1 METPPTFG
9 RYQVIERVG
18 RGGMGVLYRGK
29 DPVLDREVAIKVM
42 SGDFSAD
49 EGARARFFREARAA
63 ARLQHRNIVTIFE
76 FAEDEHGTPYI
87 AMEFLR
93 GRSLGARMTGELP
106 LSLVQKLDILTQLC
120 TGLHYAHE
128 QGIVHRDVKP
138 ANIWVMDDG
147 TIKLLDFGIAK
158 IAASTMTSSGNVLG
172 SAAYMAPEQVSGR
185 EIDGRADVFAAGV
198 VLYELLA
205 RRKPFEGD
213 APTAVMM
220 KIIKEDPPPIRNFA
234 PDIPVSLV
242 NAVNKALMKDA
253 DKRFMHAGDFG
264 AELRLIRLALERT
277 SETLKGETPENSETV
292 YVATPTMAQ
301 PPPPVGVP
309 PKAAESLQAHQS
321 LADANLHR
329 GPVPIAAPPAASQ
342 FTTWVA
348 LAAVVV
354 AAVLGTIVFMQK
366 PSGPAASPTAAAGA
380 PASGRDAA
388 VAPASTRDGMVKLV
402 SDPAGAAVTIN
413 GNPTGLVTPADIAV
427 SDLNGAKVQLS
438 KSGFRPH
445 LVRAGETQIRSGV
458 VQVRLDST
466 GIGAPPAP
474 GAAVA
479 PPAAPA
485 APAVVTAA
493 VPTSFSVTLSGSYPF
508 EVLDGS
514 RVIGES
520 ASEHTL
526 TIAGPRVL
534 RLRNSD
540 YLLDYSVRVD
550 TGRTSATPPDLGR
563 LTIRTPLET
572 CNVWV
577 GGRDLGYPPI
587 TEQKLAGGNYRV
599 EIKCPD
605 GVTKAD
611 TVTVDPGKLTTK
623 VIR

>member
-1 METPPTFG
+1 VETPATFG
-9 RYQVIERVG
+9 RYEVIERVG
-18 RGGMGVLYRGK
+18 RGGMGMLYRGK

-49 EGARARFFREARAA
+49 ESARARFFREARAA

-93 GRSLGARMTGELP
+93 GRSLATRLTVEPP

-138 ANIWVMDDG
+138 ANVWVMDDG

-220 KIIKEDPPPIRNFA
+220 KIIKDDPPPIRNFA

-242 NAVNKALMKDA
+242 NAVNKALQKDA

-264 AELRLIRLALERT
+264 SELRLIRLALERT
-277 SETLKGETPENSETV
+277 SETLKAETLESSSDTV
-292 YVATPTMAQ
+292 YVPTPTRIQA
-301 PPPPVGVP
+301 PPVATGGSGAP
-309 PKAAESLQAHQS
+309 EAIAPGAN
-321 LADANLHR
+321 LADANLQR
-329 GPVPIAAPPAASQ
+329 GPAAAPAAVGNQ
-342 FTTWVA
+342 FSTWVA
-348 LAAVVV
+348 LAAVIV
-354 AAVLGTIVFMQK
+354 AAVLGTIVMMQR
-366 PSGPAASPTAAAGA
+366 PSAPAAAGPTSA
-380 PASGRDAA
+380 ADRNPAVST
-388 VAPASTRDGMVKLV
+388 ASATDGMVKLV
-402 SDPAGAAVTIN
+402 SDPDGAAVTIN
-413 GNPTGLVTPADIAV
+413 GNPTGLMTPADIAV
-427 SDLNGAKVQLS
+427 SDLKGAKVQLS

-458 VQVRLDST
+458 VQVRLDAAGT
-466 GIGAPPAP
+466 GGPVPPSPPEAPS
-474 GAAVA
+474 
-479 PPAAPA
+479 APA
-485 APAVVTAA
+485 AL
-493 VPTSFSVTLSGSYPF
+493 SVTLKGSYPF
-508 EVLDGS
+508 EVLDGA

-520 ASEHTL
+520 GTEHTL
-526 TIAGPRVL
+526 AVAGPRVL
-534 RLRNSD
+534 RLRNSE
-540 YLLDYSVRVD
+540 YMLDYPVRVD
-550 TGRTSATPPDLGR
+550 ATRTSASAPDLGR
-563 LTIRTPLET
+563 LTVRTPLET

-577 GGRDLGYPPI
+577 AGRDLGYPPI
-587 TEQKLAGGNYRV
+587 TDQKLAAGNYRV
-599 EIKCPD
+599 EVKCPD
-605 GVTKAD
+605 GNDRAESVTIEG
-611 TVTVDPGKLTTK
+611 GKLNTK